1 MLWKIHVRFGL
12 NDYIFYVVL
21 HPTCEKMLGNRKT
34 YLVIACT
41 QLKFALGNDIFLKYF
56 YLIFFHAVCMGWF
69 CPCIL
74 LCDVSQRMGEGCCFA
89 TCCPGALLG
98 LRIKLRAQQNIQ
110 VCLLIFRITPRCNAT
125 LWHHAVTPRCNDMTM
140 PSPYFPSQSVGR
152 KRRNRR

>member
-1 MLWKIHVRFGL
+1 MLWKIHVRFVL

-21 HPTCEKMLGNRKT
+21 HPTCETMLGNRKT

-125 LWHHAVTPRCNDMTM
+125 L
-140 PSPYFPSQSVGR
+140 
-152 KRRNRR
+152 

>member
-41 QLKFALGNDIFLKYF
+41 QLKFALGKDIFLKYF

-98 LRIKLRAQQNIQ
+98 LRIKLRTQQNIQ
-110 VCLLIFRITPRCNAT
+110 VNFVCVRSRFTQILNVI
-125 LWHHAVTPRCNDMTM
+125 V
-140 PSPYFPSQSVGR
+140 Y
-152 KRRNRR
+152 KR